1 MRRVFHLMESK
12 DKIIIKKRF
21 GKCIQKIIEE
31 NKVSS
36 MKNADHASINSLRK
50 LAAAS
55 GVEFSII
62 QKISS
67 GQKNPALTT
76 VVAIAEGFGISLSQ
90 LFSYY
95 DAIEEDKSKKKK
107 K

>member
-36 MKNADHASINSLRK
+36 MENTDHASINSLRK

-90 LFSYY
+90 LFSY
-95 DAIEEDKSKKKK
+95 
-107 K
+107 